1 VTDTL
6 DMAAAGSVV
15 ADLIGVINSN
25 RQYLSEVDGAIGD
38 GDHGIN
44 MSKGFSQCG
53 ERLAKRATPPSLPAA
68 LADLSDALM
77 GGIGG
82 SMGPLYGSF
91 FLDMSSVLE
100 GHALLDSP
108 LFYRALSAG
117 IDAVQAIG
125 DAKVG
130 DKTLIDTLEPARAAY
145 EAALAENR
153 SFRECLDAM
162 TAAAEGGMNST
173 RELRARV
180 GRASRLG
187 DRSIGV
193 LDAGACSCFLIL
205 RSMSESLGAL
215 LAAAERGEKQGEKQ
229 TEKHPA

>member
-1 VTDTL
+1 MTT
-6 DMAAAGSVV
+6 AGIVV
-15 ADLIGVINSN
+15 ANLIGVINTN
-25 RQYLSEVDGAIGD
+25 RTYLSEIDGAIGD

-53 ERLAKRATPPSLPAA
+53 ERLAKRAAPPPLPVA

-91 FLDMSSVLE
+91 FLDMGSVLE
-100 GHALLDSP
+100 GHALLDKH

-145 EAALAENR
+145 DAALNDNR

-162 TAAAEGGMNST
+162 TVAAEAGMNST

-205 RSMSESLGAL
+205 RSISESLRAL
-215 LAAAERGEKQGEKQ
+215 LEGSAASGIRPVQ

>member
-1 VTDTL
+1 MTDTI
-6 DMAAAGSVV
+6 DMAATAGVV
-15 ADLIGVINSN
+15 RHLIDVINAN
-25 RQYLSEVDGAIGD
+25 RAYLSEIDGAIGD

-53 ERLAKRATPPSLPAA
+53 ERLVRRDAPLPLPAA
-68 LADLSDALM
+68 LGELSDALM

-100 GHALLDSP
+100 AHASLDKH

-117 IDAVQAIG
+117 IDAVQAVG
-125 DAKVG
+125 EARVG
-130 DKTLIDTLEPARAAY
+130 DKTLIDTLAPALAAY
-145 EAALAENR
+145 GTALEAGR
-153 SFRECLDAM
+153 SFRECLAAM
-162 TAAAEGGMNST
+162 TAAAETGMNST

-187 DRSIGV
+187 ERSVGV

-205 RSMSESLGAL
+205 RGMSDSLGAL
-215 LAAAERGEKQGEKQ
+215 LEADTGSAGSMQAQNQ
-229 TEKHPA
+229 SA

>member
-6 DMAAAGSVV
+6 DMSAAGSVV
-15 ADLIGVINSN
+15 ADLIGVINRN
-25 RQYLSEVDGAIGD
+25 RTYLSEIDGAIGD

-53 ERLAKRATPPSLPAA
+53 ERLAKRAAPPSLPVA

-100 GHALLDSP
+100 AHASLDKQ

-153 SFRECLDAM
+153 SFRACLDAM
-162 TAAAEGGMNST
+162 TAAAEAGMNST
-173 RELRARV
+173 RDLRARV

-215 LAAAERGEKQGEKQ
+215 LEGSANLEASGSKQAGKQ
-229 TEKHPA
+229 PA